1 MARGKDMSSD
11 LQATFA
17 YGVDLGYPE
26 NAEAALDY
34 MEERYELLSQAG
46 CMLLLYGEEA
56 AKPGLAIVVE
66 TLELSANYNGVADLS
81 KWGHD
86 RPLQKDPNWAAERL
100 ENLLEALGF
109 DTDYAWCSH
118 HRAPWPTD
126 CADLVP
132 NWRLFASSF

>member
-1 MARGKDMSSD
+1 MSRD
-11 LQATFA
+11 LYATFA

-26 NAEAALDY
+26 SLGEVLDY
-34 MEERYELLSQAG
+34 MDERCELLKQAG
-46 CMLLLYGEEA
+46 CKLLLYGQEYET
-56 AKPGLAIVVE
+56 GLAIVVE
-66 TLELSANYNGVADLS
+66 ALELNADGSGVADLS

-109 DTDYAWCSH
+109 DIEGCGDECV
-118 HRAPWPTD
+118 PWTTE

-132 NWRLFASSF
+132 DWRLFASYR

>member
-1 MARGKDMSSD
+1 MSRD
-11 LQATFA
+11 LCATFA

-26 NAEAALDY
+26 NTETALDY
-34 MEERYELLSQAG
+34 MEERHELLSQAG
-46 CMLLLYGEEA
+46 CRLLLYGSEA
-56 AKPGLAIVVE
+56 EKPGLAIVVE
-66 TLELSANYNGVADLS
+66 ALELSANYNGVADLS

-109 DTDYAWCSH
+109 DTDAVLAW
-118 HRAPWPTD
+118 RAESPWVPWPTD
-126 CADLVP
+126 YADLVP

>member
-1 MARGKDMSSD
+1 MSRD
-11 LQATFA
+11 LSATFA

-26 NAEAALDY
+26 TSEALDY
-34 MEERYELLSQAG
+34 IEERYELLKQAG
-46 CMLLLYGEEA
+46 CRLLLYGQEYET
-56 AKPGLAIVVE
+56 GLAIVVE
-66 TLELSANYNGVADLS
+66 ALELNADGSGVADLS

-109 DTDYAWCSH
+109 DIEGCGDECV
-118 HRAPWPTD
+118 PWPTE

-132 NWRLFASSF
+132 DWRLFASYR

>member
-1 MARGKDMSSD
+1 MSRD
-11 LQATFA
+11 LSATFA

-26 NAEAALDY
+26 TSAALDY
-34 MEERYELLSQAG
+34 IEERYELLEQAG
-46 CMLLLYGEEA
+46 CRLLLYGQEG
-56 AKPGLAIVVE
+56 KTGLAIVVE
-66 TLELSANYNGVADLS
+66 ALELNADYSGVANLS

-109 DTDYAWCSH
+109 DTDYDLGCND
-118 HRAPWPTD
+118 RTPWPTD

-132 NWRLFASSF
+132 DWRLFASYR